1 MRWLL
6 GVLVLVA
13 VSEAEPRPQD
23 AEAWVSLRV
32 APALVRQLTEHPRF
46 RGETIRIVI
55 FVDDKPA
62 ARSDAFSLSLQNRLS
77 AAVLDTPGIR
87 LAALHDPNLPIDCT
101 LDDIDYYVGL
111 QVSRL
116 ANSEFRI
123 DLRTLDLSDRT
134 WVTGLE
140 LTWQG
145 ALTNRQQ
152 RAFETVAVDPYF
164 EGRRTAPFD
173 VTETDI
179 LARKLARELA
189 CASVRQMQGEYVVH
203 VDDDVDGP
211 LQGTTELVG
220 NNLAALA
227 LVQFTDDPKL
237 ANAVLRGKA
246 HEVDE
251 GLNQYWATLAP
262 IDTGS
267 DLPILNAS
275 AYVNTPL
282 PQRDRVEVARR
293 APSVLS
299 PATLIEVSDA
309 GNCRNRANRCVAM
322 RVQSRA
328 DAVVFFLNHQK
339 NHGLVRLS
347 SGTCRVRP
355 DARVL
360 RADDAL
366 LLPLPVP
373 VVMPDAAT
381 STNDWRL
388 VPEADTYYA
397 VAVSDS
403 EAAHVVSR
411 HLQKLPQR
419 CTAAVRFGLRDA
431 ELETWMDEFMSTVD
445 AWRDHIDWQAV
456 QVRNVF

>member
-6 GVLVLVA
+6 GVLILVA
-13 VSEAEPRPQD
+13 VSAAESRPQD

-46 RGETIRIVI
+46 KGETVRIVV
-55 FVDDKPA
+55 FADDKPA
-62 ARSDAFSLSLQNRLS
+62 ARSNAFSLSLRNRLS
-77 AAVLDTPGIR
+77 VAVLDTPGIR
-87 LAALHDPNLPIDCT
+87 LAALQDPNAPIDCT
-101 LDDIDYYVGL
+101 LDDVDYYIGL

-116 ANSEFRI
+116 ASAEYRI
-123 DLRTLDLSDRT
+123 DLRTLDLSDQT

-145 ALTNRQQ
+145 VLTHSQQ
-152 RAFETVAVDPYF
+152 RAFDSVAIDPF
-164 EGRRTAPFD
+164 FQGNRSAPFD
-173 VTETDI
+173 VTQTDI
-179 LARKLARELA
+179 LARNLARTLA

-227 LVQFTDDPKL
+227 LVQFTNDPNL

-246 HEVDE
+246 HQVDE

-262 IDTGS
+262 VDSQS

-282 PQRDRVEVARR
+282 PGHDLVDVPRSAT
-293 APSVLS
+293 SVLS
-299 PATLIEVSDA
+299 PATLIEVSD
-309 GNCRNRANRCVAM
+309 GSTCRNAESRCIAM
-322 RVQSRA
+322 RVKSKA
-328 DAVVFFLNHQK
+328 DAVVFFLNHQRS
-339 NHGLVRLS
+339 HGLVRLS
-347 SGTCRVRP
+347 SGACRVRP

-360 RADDAL
+360 RADDSL
-366 LLPLPVP
+366 NLPLPVP

-381 STNDWRL
+381 ATTDWVL
-388 VPEADTYYA
+388 APEADTYYA
-397 VAVSDS
+397 LAVSDS

-419 CTAAVRFGLRDA
+419 CTAAVRFGLRDD
-431 ELETWMDEFMSTVD
+431 ELEAWMDEFMSTVD
-445 AWRDHIDWQAV
+445 EWRDHIDWQAV